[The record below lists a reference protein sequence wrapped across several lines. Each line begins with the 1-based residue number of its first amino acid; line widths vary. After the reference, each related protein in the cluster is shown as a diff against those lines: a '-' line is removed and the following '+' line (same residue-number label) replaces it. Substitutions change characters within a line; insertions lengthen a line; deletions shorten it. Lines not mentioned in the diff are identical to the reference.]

1 MSKQIKILSKLD
13 NSILFQCSNSNAK
26 EAYEFAAKLEKMG
39 IEFEFI
45 KPGLPETLLSEL
57 SVSDE
62 QKQEYIQSLDQ
73 EIHDHD
79 DSCCHK

>member
-1 MSKQIKILSKLD
+1 MSNQIKILNKED
-13 NSILFQCSNSNAK
+13 NSVLFECLNSEAH
-26 EAYEFAAKLEKMG
+26 EAYEFAAKLEQMG
-39 IEFEFI
+39 IEFVFI

-57 SVSDE
+57 SVSSE
-62 QKQEYIQSLDQ
+62 QKKEYLQSLDE